1 MRSEVEWAL
10 GNIGNGKAP
19 GMDDRVYTIELWK
32 ATGEEGV
39 DILWRICKLIWTK
52 GEWPKD
58 WCMAVFIPIPKKENL
73 KECSNYRT
81 IMPAK
86 FC

>member
-1 MRSEVEWAL
+1 
-10 GNIGNGKAP
+10 
-19 GMDDRVYTIELWK
+19 MDDIPIELWK
-32 ATGEEGV
+32 AAGEEGV

-58 WCMAVFIPIPKKENL
+58 WRRAVCIPIPKKGNM

-81 IMPAK
+81 ISRTCQESFAEDHQRQNQATL
-86 FC
+86 